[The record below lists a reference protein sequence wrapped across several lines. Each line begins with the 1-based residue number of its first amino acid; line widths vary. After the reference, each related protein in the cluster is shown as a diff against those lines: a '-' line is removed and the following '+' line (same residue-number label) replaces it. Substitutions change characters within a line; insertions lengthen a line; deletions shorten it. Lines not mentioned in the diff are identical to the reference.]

1 MVSSLTSRGFGG
13 KPMFPDLVFAPP
25 VTVDLGGPNTP
36 TAVRAAVIE
45 ELVRR
50 TLEQD
55 EN

>member
-1 MVSSLTSRGFGG
+1 
-13 KPMFPDLVFAPP
+13 LVF
-25 VTVDLGGPNTP
+25 GPGVAASSP
-36 TAVRAAVIE
+36 AAARAAVIE